1 LEENKG
7 VNMGEYN
14 GKINV
19 SKDSMLFV
27 VNSVFNQGIKESTT
41 KENILKLMPAIYENA
56 DDEEIIKML
65 PYRTYKD
72 LERLIDYIKT
82 SDDIKSFFYKREH
95 PDIRFLEEAMIIVMR
110 AKHLEYNYS
119 FNPGVIEKLTRLFS
133 DENKKIAE
141 RYGNIENLTVGMLY
155 EYGIVDFDFLRKQ
168 LCKYMNEIITE
179 EELRDIFFTRM
190 NLNRFVN
197 DYNIKWT
204 NTNEVQYFVTYLD
217 EEYSPIDIGEIAEE
231 QKARKMK
238 YKQFS
243 KQELLK
249 REEYLY
255 DERAKKLYKFL
266 KSKNDNIYEWTFKR
280 LLKNNELGIDILGDL
295 SNMCMFADDIEL
307 KKFMDL
313 FTDWYNNSPQYML
326 GGYSPIE
333 FRKTFK

>member
-1 LEENKG
+1 
-7 VNMGEYN
+7 MGEYN
-14 GKINV
+14 GRINL
-19 SKDSMLFV
+19 SKDTMLFV
-27 VNSVFNQGIKESTT
+27 VNSVFNKDIKESTT
-41 KENILKLMPAIYENA
+41 KEEILKMMPDIYENA

-65 PYRTYKD
+65 PYRAYNY
-72 LERLIDYIKT
+72 LEKLIEYIKT

-110 AKHLEYNYS
+110 AKYSDYNYS
-119 FNPGVIEKLTRLFS
+119 LNPGVIEKLKRLFS
-133 DENKKIAE
+133 KENREIAK
-141 RYGNIENLTVGMLY
+141 RYGEIENLTRRMLY
-155 EYGIVDFDFLRKQ
+155 AYGIVDFEFLRKQ

-179 EELRDIFFTRM
+179 TELRDIYFTRL
-190 NLNRFVN
+190 NLNTFVN
-197 DYNIKWT
+197 DYDIRWT
-204 NTNEVQYFVTYLD
+204 NTNEIQPFVTYLD
-217 EEYSPIDIGEIAEE
+217 EEEVPIDIGQIAEE

-255 DERAKKLYKFL
+255 DERAKKLYNFL
-266 KSKNDNIYEWTFKR
+266 KSKNNNIYEWTFKR

-295 SNMCMFADDIEL
+295 SNMCMFENDIEL

-313 FTDWYNNSPQYML
+313 FTDWYNNSPQYIL

-333 FRKTFK
+333 FRETFK

>member
-1 LEENKG
+1 
-7 VNMGEYN
+7 MGEYN

-119 FNPGVIEKLTRLFS
+119 LNPGAIEQLTRLFS

-204 NTNEVQYFVTYLD
+204 NTNEVQYFD

>member
-1 LEENKG
+1 
-7 VNMGEYN
+7 MGEYN
-14 GKINV
+14 GRINV
-19 SKDSMLFV
+19 SKDTMLFV
-27 VNSVFNQGIKESTT
+27 TNSIFNQDIKESTS
-41 KENILKLMPAIYENA
+41 KEKILKIMPEIYENA

-65 PYRTYKD
+65 PYRAYKD
-72 LERLIDYIKT
+72 LERLIEYIKT

-110 AKHLEYNYS
+110 AKYQDYNYS
-119 FNPGVIEKLTRLFS
+119 INPGVIEKLTRVFS
-133 DENKKIAE
+133 EENKKIAE
-141 RYGNIENLTVGMLY
+141 RYGDIENLTVGMLY

-179 EELRDIFFTRM
+179 KELRDIYFTRL
-190 NLNRFVN
+190 NLNTFVN
-197 DYNIKWT
+197 DYDIMWT
-204 NTNEVQYFVTYLD
+204 NTNEIQPFVTYLD
-217 EEYSPIDIGEIAEE
+217 EEEVPIDIGQIAEE

-243 KQELLK
+243 KQELSK

-295 SNMCMFADDIEL
+295 SNMCMFEDDIEL

-313 FTDWYNNSPQYML
+313 FTDWYNNSPKYML

-333 FRKTFK
+333 FRETFK

>member
-1 LEENKG
+1 
-7 VNMGEYN
+7 MGEYN

-41 KENILKLMPAIYENA
+41 KENILKLMPDIYENA

-65 PYRTYKD
+65 PYRAYKD
-72 LERLIDYIKT
+72 LERLIEYVKT

-95 PDIRFLEEAMIIVMR
+95 PDIRFLEEAMIIVM
-110 AKHLEYNYS
+110 KVKYHNYNYTL
-119 FNPGVIEKLTRLFS
+119 NPGVIEKLNGLFS
-133 DENKKIAE
+133 KENREIAK
-141 RYGNIENLTVGMLY
+141 RYGEIENLTKGMLY
-155 EYGIVDFDFLRKQ
+155 AYGIVDFEFLRKQ

-179 EELRDIFFTRM
+179 TELRDIYFTRL
-190 NLNRFVN
+190 NLNTFVN
-197 DYNIKWT
+197 DYNIGWT
-204 NTNEVQYFVTYLD
+204 NTNEIQPFVTYLD
-217 EEYSPIDIGEIAEE
+217 EEEVPIDIGQIAEE

-255 DERAKKLYKFL
+255 DERAKKLYNFL
-266 KSKNDNIYEWTFKR
+266 KSKNNNIYEWTFKR

-295 SNMCMFADDIEL
+295 SNMCMFENDIEL

-313 FTDWYNNSPQYML
+313 FTDWYNNSPQYIL

-333 FRKTFK
+333 FRETFK

>member
-1 LEENKG
+1 
-7 VNMGEYN
+7 MGEYN

-41 KENILKLMPAIYENA
+41 KEKILQLMPDIYENA

-65 PYRTYKD
+65 PYRAYKD
-72 LERLIDYIKT
+72 LERLIEYVKT

-110 AKHLEYNYS
+110 AKYHDYNYS
-119 FNPGVIEKLTRLFS
+119 INPGVIEKLTRLFS
-133 DENKKIAE
+133 EENKKIAE

-179 EELRDIFFTRM
+179 KELRDIYFTRL
-190 NLNRFVN
+190 NLNIFVN
-197 DYNIKWT
+197 NYDIRWT
-204 NTNEVQYFVTYLD
+204 NTNEIQSFVTYLD

-238 YKQFS
+238 YKKFS
-243 KQELLK
+243 KQEILK
-249 REEYLY
+249 REEYFVS
-255 DERAKKLYKFL
+255 EKGKKLYKFL
-266 KSKNDNIYEWTFKR
+266 KSKNSNIFEWEFKE
-280 LLKNNELGIDILGDL
+280 LVKKNELGIDILGEL
-295 SNMCMFADDIEL
+295 SNLCMFEDDFEL
-307 KKFMDL
+307 KKFMNL

-333 FRKTFK
+333 FRNV

>member
-1 LEENKG
+1 
-7 VNMGEYN
+7 MGEYN

-95 PDIRFLEEAMIIVMR
+95 RDIRFLEEAMIIVMR
-110 AKHLEYNYS
+110 AKYSDYNYS
-119 FNPGVIEKLTRLFS
+119 LNPGVIEKLTRLFS

-204 NTNEVQYFVTYLD
+204 NTNEIQAFVTYLD
-217 EEYSPIDIGEIAEE
+217 EEESPIDIGQIAEE

-249 REEYLY
+249 REEYLF
-255 DERAKKLYKFL
+255 DEKAKKLYKFL
-266 KSKNDNIYEWTFKR
+266 KSKNDSIFEWTFKR
-280 LLKNNELGIDILGDL
+280 LLKNNELGINISGELF
-295 SNMCMFADDIEL
+295 NMCVFENDFEL
-307 KKFMDL
+307 KEFMNL
-313 FTDWYNNSPQYML
+313 FNDWYNNSPQYML

-333 FRKTFK
+333 FREAFK

>member
-1 LEENKG
+1 
-7 VNMGEYN
+7 MGEYN
-14 GKINV
+14 GRINV
-19 SKDSMLFV
+19 SKDTMLFV
-27 VNSVFNQGIKESTT
+27 VNSVFNKDIKESTT
-41 KENILKLMPAIYENA
+41 KEEILKMMPDIYKEA
-56 DDEEIIKML
+56 DEEKIIEML
-65 PYRTYKD
+65 PYRAYKD

-110 AKHLEYNYS
+110 AKYHDYNYS
-119 FNPGVIEKLTRLFS
+119 INPGVIEKLTRLFS
-133 DENKKIAE
+133 EENKKIAE
-141 RYGNIENLTVGMLY
+141 RYGDIENLTVGMLY

-217 EEYSPIDIGEIAEE
+217 EEKVPIDIGQIAEE

-295 SNMCMFADDIEL
+295 SNMCMFEDDIEL

-313 FTDWYNNSPQYML
+313 FTNWYNNSSQYML

-333 FRKTFK
+333 FRETFK

>member
-1 LEENKG
+1 
-7 VNMGEYN
+7 MGEYN
-14 GKINV
+14 GRINV
-19 SKDSMLFV
+19 SKDTMLFV
-27 VNSVFNQGIKESTT
+27 VNSVFNKDIKESTT
-41 KENILKLMPAIYENA
+41 KEEILKMMPDIYENA
-56 DDEEIIKML
+56 VDEEILKML

-72 LERLIDYIKT
+72 LERLIEYVKT
-82 SDDIKSFFYKREH
+82 SDDIKTFFYKREH

-110 AKHLEYNYS
+110 VKHQDYNYTL
-119 FNPGVIEKLTRLFS
+119 NPGVIEKLNGLFS
-133 DENKKIAE
+133 KENREIAK
-141 RYGNIENLTVGMLY
+141 RYGEIENLTRGMLY
-155 EYGIVDFDFLRKQ
+155 AYGIVDFEFLRKQ

-179 EELRDIFFTRM
+179 TELRDIYFTRL
-190 NLNRFVN
+190 NLNTFVN
-197 DYNIKWT
+197 DYNIRWT
-204 NTNEVQYFVTYLD
+204 NTNEIQPFVTYLD
-217 EEYSPIDIGEIAEE
+217 EKEVLIDIGQIAEE
-231 QKARKMK
+231 QKARRMK

-295 SNMCMFADDIEL
+295 SNMCMFEDDIEL

-333 FRKTFK
+333 FRETFK

>member
-1 LEENKG
+1 
-7 VNMGEYN
+7 MGEYN
-14 GKINV
+14 GRINV
-19 SKDSMLFV
+19 SKDTMLFV
-27 VNSVFNQGIKESTT
+27 VNSVFNKDIKESTT
-41 KENILKLMPAIYENA
+41 KEEILKMMPDIYENA
-56 DDEEIIKML
+56 VDEEILKML

-72 LERLIDYIKT
+72 LERLIEYVKT
-82 SDDIKSFFYKREH
+82 SDDIKTFFYKREH

-110 AKHLEYNYS
+110 VKHHDYNYTL
-119 FNPGVIEKLTRLFS
+119 NPGVIEKLNGLFS
-133 DENKKIAE
+133 KENREIAK
-141 RYGNIENLTVGMLY
+141 RYGEIENLTRGMLY
-155 EYGIVDFDFLRKQ
+155 AYGIVDFEFLRKQ

-179 EELRDIFFTRM
+179 TELRDIYFTRL
-190 NLNRFVN
+190 NLNTFVN
-197 DYNIKWT
+197 DYNIRWT
-204 NTNEVQYFVTYLD
+204 NTNEIQPFVTYLD
-217 EEYSPIDIGEIAEE
+217 EEEVLIDIGQIAEE
-231 QKARKMK
+231 QKARRMK

-333 FRKTFK
+333 FRETFK

>member
-1 LEENKG
+1 
-7 VNMGEYN
+7 MGEYN
-14 GKINV
+14 GRINV
-19 SKDSMLFV
+19 SKDTMLFV
-27 VNSVFNQGIKESTT
+27 VNSVFNKDIKESTT
-41 KENILKLMPAIYENA
+41 KEEILKMMPEIYENA
-56 DDEEIIKML
+56 VDEEILKML

-72 LERLIDYIKT
+72 LERLIEYVKT
-82 SDDIKSFFYKREH
+82 SDDIKTFFYKREH

-110 AKHLEYNYS
+110 VKHHDYNYTL
-119 FNPGVIEKLTRLFS
+119 NPGVIEKLNGLFS
-133 DENKKIAE
+133 KENREIAK
-141 RYGNIENLTVGMLY
+141 RYGEIENLTRGMLY
-155 EYGIVDFDFLRKQ
+155 AYGIVDFEFLRKQ

-179 EELRDIFFTRM
+179 TELRDIYFTRL
-190 NLNRFVN
+190 NLNTFVN
-197 DYNIKWT
+197 DYNIRWT
-204 NTNEVQYFVTYLD
+204 NTNEIQPFVTYLD
-217 EEYSPIDIGEIAEE
+217 EEEVLIDIGQIAEE
-231 QKARKMK
+231 QKARRMK

-295 SNMCMFADDIEL
+295 SNMCMFEDDIEL

-333 FRKTFK
+333 FRETFK

>member
-1 LEENKG
+1 
-7 VNMGEYN
+7 MGEYN

-41 KENILKLMPAIYENA
+41 KENILKLMPDIYENA

-65 PYRTYKD
+65 PYRAYKD

-110 AKHLEYNYS
+110 AKCHDYNYS
-119 FNPGVIEKLTRLFS
+119 FNPGVIEKLTKLFS
-133 DENKKIAE
+133 TENKKIAE
-141 RYGNIENLTVGMLY
+141 RYGSIENLTVGMLY

-179 EELRDIFFTRM
+179 KELRDIFFTRM
-190 NLNRFVN
+190 NLNKFVN
-197 DYNIKWT
+197 NYNIKWT

-243 KQELLK
+243 KQEILK
-249 REEYLY
+249 REEYY
-255 DERAKKLYKFL
+255 CNEKAQTLYKFL
-266 KSKNDNIYEWTFKR
+266 KSKNNNIFEWKFKE
-280 LLKNNELGIDILGDL
+280 LVKKNELGIDILGEL
-295 SNMCMFADDIEL
+295 SNMCMFEDDLEL

-333 FRKTFK
+333 FRNA